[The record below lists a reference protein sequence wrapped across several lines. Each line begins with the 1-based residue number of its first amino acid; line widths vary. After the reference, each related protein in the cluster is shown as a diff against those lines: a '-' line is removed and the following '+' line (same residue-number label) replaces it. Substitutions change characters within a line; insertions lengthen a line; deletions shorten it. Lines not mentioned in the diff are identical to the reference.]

1 MPSPQPLPGVD
12 SIIAVG
18 SGKGGVGKTTIAVN
32 LAASLAEQ
40 TGSSVALVDADIP
53 FGDVAMMLDLHPE
66 RDILHALE
74 DGVLSDPDRLQAQLA
89 TGPNG
94 VQVLAA
100 PVSTGH
106 TTAAAEFD
114 GHKLGRLLTR
124 MASLHEFVVVDTA
137 PGLSETAAAALDSSA
152 FSLLVTTPEVAALRR
167 TQAYI
172 RLLASLEYP
181 MDKVQVVLNRAQSKT
196 GIRDNETEGI
206 LGMPIAWRI
215 ANDYAAMEAAA
226 QGRPV
231 VTASPR
237 SPLARSI
244 RGIARQIAGLD
255 VDSARSSRWRAWL
268 PAAATGLA
276 AKF

>member
-1 MPSPQPLPGVD
+1 
-12 SIIAVG
+12 
-18 SGKGGVGKTTIAVN
+18 
-32 LAASLAEQ
+32 
-40 TGSSVALVDADIP
+40 
-53 FGDVAMMLDLHPE
+53 
-66 RDILHALE
+66 
-74 DGVLSDPDRLQAQLA
+74 
-89 TGPNG
+89 
-94 VQVLAA
+94 VLAA

-114 GHKLGRLLTR
+114 GHKLSRLLTR
-124 MASLHEFVVVDTA
+124 MASLHEFVVVDTP
-137 PGLSETAAAALDSSA
+137 PGLSETAAAALDASA

-172 RLLASLEYP
+172 RLLSSLEYP

-226 QGRPV
+226 HGRPV
-231 VTASPR
+231 VTGNPR

-255 VDSARSSRWRAWL
+255 VESARSSRWRAWL